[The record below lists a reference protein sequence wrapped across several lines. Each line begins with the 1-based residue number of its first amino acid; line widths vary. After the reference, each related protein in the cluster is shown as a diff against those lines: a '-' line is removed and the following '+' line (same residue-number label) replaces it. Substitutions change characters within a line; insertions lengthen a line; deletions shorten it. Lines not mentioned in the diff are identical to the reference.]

1 MGIAPVELAID
12 YVWLHSDFEYES
24 VGFLASFVLGI
35 AMNDEGLTLELDST
49 AFEIDNENEENF
61 VAGIEISDM
70 VMNCAN

>member
-1 MGIAPVELAID
+1 
-12 YVWLHSDFEYES
+12 
-24 VGFLASFVLGI
+24 
-35 AMNDEGLTLELDST
+35 MNDKGLTLELDST